1 MRVRL
6 MGGCG
11 QVDGRTSPHGSEV
24 ERSVAGYI
32 SILPIKTLR
41 GRLPLLVLPSDD
53 LNRPIRSRVSQPSD
67 ARTLTPTH
75 RPAPSPPPNRPTVRA
90 PDRPAT
96 SYPPPPHEPQPAPA
110 DRDYLLIQTSLSCAA
125 PSTLAAVVASTSA
138 APPRSPSRHPPL
150 SLMLALRIS
159 GVGTRPSRG
168 PHSSASSPTSP
179 TVSLRRSTSPSLSA
193 AASTSCIGGGGGR
206 RPPPPPHVPH
216 HHRIS
221 TNAGP
226 GPLVR
231 HPRQRIQAWAPRHH
245 RTSTNT
251 TSRGHMESNCFD
263 LSVSVLST
271 L

>member
-90 PDRPAT
+90 PDRPAA

-110 DRDYLLIQTSLSCAA
+110 DRDYLLIQTSPSCAA

-168 PHSSASSPTSP
+168 PRSSASSPTSP
-179 TVSLRRSTSPSLSA
+179 TASLRRSTSPSSSA
-193 AASTSCIGGGGGR
+193 TATTSCVA
-206 RPPPPPHVPH
+206 PPPTSLTTIGSQPMLVQARSSATHDNGSRLGRLATIAPQLTPPLEATW
-216 HHRIS
+216 RATALIS
-221 TNAGP
+221 LCP
-226 GPLVR
+226 SSL
-231 HPRQRIQAWAPRHH
+231 
-245 RTSTNT
+245 
-251 TSRGHMESNCFD
+251 
-263 LSVSVLST
+263 LSS
-271 L
+271 